1 MYFLNY
7 GNRDSRPPFP
17 SPLKPAGVYDGEV
30 KFDDLKPQLLN
41 VIPGIT
47 PFRPF
52 VRDIGGQQL
61 FLYFYSYRCFDGRR
75 RRGGLYRGR
84 CLRSRRSRCR
94 GTGKCICQC
103 KISHYNPYPSR
114 IQNDVLYWLV
124 FQMNY
129 ETPTNLVQ
137 YKGHGNNSVFLVA
150 SGPALEKHRAE
161 AYQEGTRRHQESH
174 HNSPG
179 GTGPFGTQGLSE
191 LESLYAA

>member
-1 MYFLNY
+1 MYKVIAILFFLL
-7 GNRDSRPPFP
+7 S
-17 SPLKPAGVYDGEV
+17 
-30 KFDDLKPQLLN
+30 LN
-41 VIPGIT
+41 IFAQTNVEM
-47 PFRPF
+47 
-52 VRDIGGQQL
+52 L
-61 FLYFYSYRCFDGRR
+61 
-75 RRGGLYRGR
+75 
-84 CLRSRRSRCR
+84 
-94 GTGKCICQC
+94 
-103 KISHYNPYPSR
+103 SHYNPYPSR

-161 AYQEGTRRHQESH
+161 AYQEGTRRHQEGH
-174 HNSPG
+174 HTSPG